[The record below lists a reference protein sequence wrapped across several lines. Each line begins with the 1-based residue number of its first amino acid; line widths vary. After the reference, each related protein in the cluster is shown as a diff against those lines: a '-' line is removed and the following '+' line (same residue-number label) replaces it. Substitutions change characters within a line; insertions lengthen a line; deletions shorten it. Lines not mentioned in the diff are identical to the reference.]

1 MKVDS
6 EPPRMRMPAG
16 LEGSPADRPR
26 NANLY
31 EPNLQRGLNRLE
43 LEHNPSRESPSAW
56 ASEVTKAV
64 HDQADQVRM
73 NPTVRFQ
80 EPPPSA
86 YHGGPAMASRS
97 LHQHTMSAPS
107 FASNRDNRRHGWY
120 HGPSRESSGWQQQAN
135 PDPRAAHVDRME
147 HPNMTA
153 FSGFPNREQQTQ
165 QPAPERGGNGDPLR
179 RLEALVAVATSEG
192 TTATAY

>member
-1 MKVDS
+1 M
-6 EPPRMRMPAG
+6 PPD
-16 LEGSPADRPR
+16 LEGSPAERPR

-43 LEHNPSRESPSAW
+43 LEHNNSRDSPSAW
-56 ASEVTKAV
+56 ASEVSKAV
-64 HDQADQVRM
+64 QDQADQVRM

-86 YHGGPAMASRS
+86 YHTAPVMASRS

-107 FASNRDNRRHGWY
+107 FATTRENRRHGWY
-120 HGPSRESSGWQQQAN
+120 HGPPREGLSPQQQNGA
-135 PDPRAAHVDRME
+135 DPRTAHVERMV

-153 FSGFPNREQQTQ
+153 FSGFPNREQQPQ
-165 QPAPERGGNGDPLR
+165 QPAPDRGGNGDPLG

-192 TTATAY
+192 TAATAY

>member
-16 LEGSPADRPR
+16 LDGSPAERPR

-86 YHGGPAMASRS
+86 YHGAPAMASRS
-97 LHQHTMSAPS
+97 LHQQTMSAPS
-107 FASNRDNRRHGWY
+107 FASSRDSRRHGWY
-120 HGPSRESSGWQQQAN
+120 HGPARDSPGSQQQAG
-135 PDPRAAHVDRME
+135 PDPRVAHVDRME

-153 FSGFPNREQQTQ
+153 FSGFPNREQQPQ
-165 QPAPERGGNGDPLR
+165 QPSPERSGNGDPLG

-192 TTATAY
+192 TAATAY